1 VMGSSPTT
9 AHEHPDNMARRFAIG
24 DVLGTAGQTV
34 LFTLIG
40 AAGMILSAFLEWIRP
55 DRVLGSEISY
65 RAFYRASF
73 STDAGFLRSA
83 GGIAVAIGL
92 VAIVGLVFRS
102 GWLIRL
108 AGAAGIVGFALF
120 TIMMHRSGM
129 DVPASLGVGV
139 WFMLGGGLVAMFGG
153 FFATRPKVVVG
164 NI

>member
-1 VMGSSPTT
+1 MMGSQATT
-9 AHEHPDNMARRFAIG
+9 TSNHPDNLARRFAIG

-55 DRVLGSEISY
+55 DRALGAEVSY

-73 STDAGFLRSA
+73 STDAGLFRSV
-83 GGIAVAIGL
+83 GAVAIALGL
-92 VAIVGLVFRS
+92 LAIVGLAFRS

-120 TIMMHRSGM
+120 TITMHRAGM
-129 DVPASLGVGV
+129 DVPASLGVGL
-139 WFMLGGGLVAMFGG
+139 WLMLGGGLVAMFGG
-153 FFATRPKVVVG
+153 FFATRPRVVVS
-164 NI
+164 NA